1 MTTIVSPGFPDHYPS
16 LTHKEW
22 TVDVPKFYKVHI
34 VVNVLSIERV
44 WDTLTLIHIPLALPH
59 DGIEFLLV
67 SANVTSLILPSG
79 SVVIEF
85 CSDDRVED
93 NGFAFDFRL
102 MPIRD
107 GNNMSCEKI
116 AEDTEF
122 ACSSGMQFVDIIA
135 RCDGKV
141 DCHDVSDEVG
151 CGSCPLNG
159 YQCKGSD
166 ICLLMEFLCDGW
178 SDCPL
183 GDDEHNC
190 SLQCP
195 TGYTCGHSPYHIKY
209 EPRHDC
215 GPSDWLPFWV
225 NASSAWRTDY
235 GNITAKLATIL
246 NLREIYHETLEVG
259 TFVDLPNLSLLD
271 MTHCGLTHLTP
282 GVFDGL
288 VRLKKLIL
296 AHNKITFIEAWTFKG
311 LSYLNYLYLE
321 SNAIHE
327 FSEGCFK
334 GLVRIKS
341 IDLENNTI
349 SHVRAGA
356 FKDVGQTLER
366 FLLHGNLMTSIN
378 ASMFTGLRNLQRIN
392 FNNNQLRYI
401 EPGAFHNLSTVT
413 DLVISSL
420 SPEPYLLYPG
430 IFDGLDSLTALYVY
444 DQRLCCL
451 LPTYVLCVVQKPAH
465 PLFTCRKTFLQNTT
479 IKVFI
484 WILGL
489 SALFGNIFVI
499 TLRIRSRSVTTVG
512 KIQSMFI
519 TNLAVSDFFMGI
531 YMVLIAVMDIYIG
544 ESYFWE
550 GRADEWRSSVTCQ
563 IAGFL
568 SVLSSEASV
577 FLLTLITADRFI
589 SIVFPFSQH
598 RLSTTSARLAL
609 IVIWI
614 VAISLSLIG
623 VLLNNVIPDAY
634 GLSDVCVGLPFIR
647 KSTDIST
654 VIDQRSSAQYNTVI
668 YNVASGSTVSTW
680 QFSIF
685 LFLGVNLFSFISIL
699 FSYII
704 IFIKIRLD
712 QAEVGRRA
720 EASNEIKMALK
731 MFLIV
736 GTDFC
741 CWMPIIILGILV
753 QTVGVDVTPDIYAWL
768 VVFVLP
774 INSSLNPYLYT
785 IIHMSSKRS
794 SNEKSKQTIIS
805 MVTRD

>member
-1 MTTIVSPGFPDHYPS
+1 
-16 LTHKEW
+16 
-22 TVDVPKFYKVHI
+22 
-34 VVNVLSIERV
+34 
-44 WDTLTLIHIPLALPH
+44 
-59 DGIEFLLV
+59 
-67 SANVTSLILPSG
+67 
-79 SVVIEF
+79 
-85 CSDDRVED
+85 
-93 NGFAFDFRL
+93 
-102 MPIRD
+102 
-107 GNNMSCEKI
+107 
-116 AEDTEF
+116 
-122 ACSSGMQFVDIIA
+122 
-135 RCDGKV
+135 
-141 DCHDVSDEVG
+141 
-151 CGSCPLNG
+151 
-159 YQCKGSD
+159 
-166 ICLLMEFLCDGW
+166 
-178 SDCPL
+178 
-183 GDDEHNC
+183 
-190 SLQCP
+190 
-195 TGYTCGHSPYHIKY
+195 
-209 EPRHDC
+209 
-215 GPSDWLPFWV
+215 
-225 NASSAWRTDY
+225 
-235 GNITAKLATIL
+235 
-246 NLREIYHETLEVG
+246 
-259 TFVDLPNLSLLD
+259 
-271 MTHCGLTHLTP
+271 
-282 GVFDGL
+282 
-288 VRLKKLIL
+288 
-296 AHNKITFIEAWTFKG
+296 
-311 LSYLNYLYLE
+311 
-321 SNAIHE
+321 
-327 FSEGCFK
+327 
-334 GLVRIKS
+334 
-341 IDLENNTI
+341 
-349 SHVRAGA
+349 
-356 FKDVGQTLER
+356 
-366 FLLHGNLMTSIN
+366 MTSIN

-479 IKVFI
+479 IKIFI

-598 RLSTTSARLAL
+598 RLSTTSARVAL

-720 EASNEIKMALK
+720 EASNEIKMALM

-785 IIHMSSKRS
+785 IIHKSSKRS